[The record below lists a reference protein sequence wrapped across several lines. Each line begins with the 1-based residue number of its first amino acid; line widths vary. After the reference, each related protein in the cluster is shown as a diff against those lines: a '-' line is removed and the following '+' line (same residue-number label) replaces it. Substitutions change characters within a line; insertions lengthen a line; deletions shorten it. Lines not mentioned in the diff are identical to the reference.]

1 MGGEDT
7 SKTPQHSPAA
17 KNIFEKKSNVKPNL
31 KIIPAA
37 DTAKPSV
44 RTETQ
49 LQAGKTTAAAG
60 GTAKS
65 SSAAADTAVSRR
77 AFFKA
82 SAAETRASTV
92 KTRSS
97 AGDTGTVP
105 PTSAS
110 ASLTK
115 RTATRTSVSGEAAVT
130 TVEKTSA
137 AATSTYGQSNLT
149 AAKTRLAAR
158 NASLAADKAVSASIS
173 KPALNTAR
181 TRTAASSPALASAK
195 KSASK
200 SASFVYDEDSI
211 LHLEG
216 LEHIRLRPG
225 MYIGSLGDGSNEND
239 GIYILLKEGIDNA
252 VDEFTQGFGGRI
264 DIEIRDG
271 RVKIRDYGR
280 GIPLGKLDDC
290 VSNVNTGAKY
300 NNSVFKQAIGMN
312 GVGIK
317 ATNALSSYF
326 RAASVRDGKTA
337 SVEYERGKKISS
349 KMSAAKVGI
358 KNGTYIEFEP
368 DKTLFGTYEFN
379 MDMVEKRL
387 WNYAYLNPGLLIVC
401 NGKEIL
407 SKNGLQDLL
416 VNEMGGNSKSLYAPF
431 AYEGANIQ
439 FVMTHTASLDK
450 FVYSFVN
457 GQSTEDGGT
466 HVTAFLD
473 GFTKGVNEFFK
484 KDYDQRDVAGGL
496 LAAIKIGLDNPMF
509 TSQTKNKLG
518 NVEIRLPIMKEMQAA
533 IDDWLRRNPDIAGAL
548 EDKIIR
554 NMKARAE
561 INNVTEK
568 QVRDAAKTVSLKIPK
583 LKDCR
588 YHLQD
593 GEKGA
598 DSMIFITEGDS
609 ATGSMVGSRDV
620 ATQAIFSLRGK
631 PENMYGRKKTALF
644 DNEELKNLTFALG
657 VQKDIEGLR
666 YNKIVI
672 ATDADND
679 GFHIRNLIMTYLL
692 LYFEELVL
700 TGHVFILETPLFR
713 VRTKTTTVYC
723 YSEDS
728 RDREVKRLGASAEV
742 TRFKGLGEISPSEFG
757 QFIHERKTGESED
770 VGIHLTPVTIQS
782 LKNVPEVL
790 EFYMG
795 KNTPKRREFIVHHL
809 AQEIDA

>member
-1 MGGEDT
+1 MGGKDN
-7 SKTPQHSPAA
+7 SKTSIL
-17 KNIFEKKSNVKPNL
+17 N
-31 KIIPAA
+31 
-37 DTAKPSV
+37 T
-44 RTETQ
+44 T
-49 LQAGKTTAAAG
+49 GKTTGLRSRAERVAAS
-60 GTAKS
+60 AK
-65 SSAAADTAVSRR
+65 TAVSTGN
-77 AFFKA
+77 AVKTTA
-82 SAAETRASTV
+82 SAA
-92 KTRSS
+92 SS
-97 AGDTGTVP
+97 ADLKKKE
-105 PTSAS
+105 S
-110 ASLTK
+110 TK
-115 RTATRTSVSGEAAVT
+115 AKSKAAAVT
-130 TVEKTSA
+130 I
-137 AATSTYGQSNLT
+137 G
-149 AAKTRLAAR
+149 
-158 NASLAADKAVSASIS
+158 
-173 KPALNTAR
+173 
-181 TRTAASSPALASAK
+181 TAASPSPSAAK
-195 KSASK
+195 KSPTK
-200 SASFVYDEDSI
+200 SAVSVYDEDSI

-252 VDEFTQGFGGRI
+252 VDEFTQGFGARI
-264 DIEIRDG
+264 DIEIQDG

-326 RAASVRDGKTA
+326 RAASVRDGKVA
-337 SVEYERGKKISS
+337 AVEYERGKKKSG
-349 KMSAAKVGI
+349 KTSAAKPGV
-358 KNGTYIEFEP
+358 KNGTYIEFVP
-368 DKTLFGTYEFN
+368 DEKLFGKYAFN

-401 NGKEIL
+401 NGKEFL
-407 SKNGLQDLL
+407 SKNGLKDLL
-416 VNEMGGNSKSLYAPF
+416 INEMGGEGKSLYAPF
-431 AYEGANIQ
+431 AYEGAAVQ

-496 LAAIKIGLDNPMF
+496 LAAVKIGLDNPMF

-533 IDDWLRRNPDIAGAL
+533 IDDWLRRNPDVAGAL

-713 VRTKTTTVYC
+713 VRTKSATVYC
-723 YSEDS
+723 YSEES

-757 QFIHERKTGESED
+757 QFIHERKSGESED

-782 LKNVPEVL
+782 LKNVPAVL

-809 AQEIDA
+809 AEEIDA